1 MSATIALGGTV
12 PVTSALVT
20 GATVVAAA
28 AGAEGALEHA
38 AYNTATASA
47 KQRND
52 IQIRM
57 VALSAVQESAL
68 LLAAAVAAGGVASIS
83 GFGIGSI
90 LTPALSLWFDAK
102 LAVAAV
108 SVPHLI
114 GTAIRFWRL
123 KGHVE
128 ARVMWS
134 FGLASGAGGLIGALL
149 SIVLQSGWLLGL
161 LGVLLVFVGVSE
173 WTGLSARLA
182 FTGAT
187 AWIAGAVSGLLG
199 GLVGNQGGLR
209 SAALLGFP
217 LPRETFVATATA
229 IALFVDAARMPVYL
243 YTHGPE
249 MWTMRTQMGV
259 MTAGVIAGTVF
270 GGRVL
275 RRIPEDQFR
284 RVVAVLLVALG
295 IALLVRSI

>member
-1 MSATIALGGTV
+1 
-12 PVTSALVT
+12 
-20 GATVVAAA
+20 
-28 AGAEGALEHA
+28 
-38 AYNTATASA
+38 
-47 KQRND
+47 
-52 IQIRM
+52 M
-57 VALSAVQESAL
+57 VAFPAVQDSVLL
-68 LLAAAVAAGGVASIS
+68 LLAIAAGGVASIS

-90 LTPALSLWFDAK
+90 LTPTLSLWFDAK

-108 SVPHLI
+108 SVPHVM
-114 GTAIRFWRL
+114 GTAIRFWML
-123 KGHVE
+123 KGHVN

-134 FGLASGAGGLIGALL
+134 FGLASAAGGIAGALL
-149 SIVLQSGWLLGL
+149 SIVVQSGWLLGL
-161 LGVLLVFVGVSE
+161 LGVLLVFVGASE
-173 WTGLSARLA
+173 WTGLSRRLA
-182 FTGAT
+182 FRGAT

-217 LPRETFVATATA
+217 LPRETFVATATS
-229 IALFVDAARMPVYL
+229 IALFVDAARMPVYFF
-243 YTHGPE
+243 THGRE
-249 MWTMRTQMGV
+249 MWTMRTEMAV

-284 RVVAVLLVALG
+284 RVVAVLLAALG